1 MAKKSHRSAY
11 NNDPKF
17 LERLARQGITFDEGR
32 AASPA
37 TVQGLSAQVE
47 HPRKESQATKRMRKV
62 QEANMDGRS
71 DRLVYDQASNS
82 LTAFLP
88 GALLLSLNVMLRM
101 HDAKST
107 SLKSTWLK
115 RIEALR
121 LEGRGTFSDW
131 IANASFPVLVEEV
144 YITPESNLLDH
155 EAVAAACK
163 PILDAF
169 VVNGFLPDDNGRYI
183 AQPLAYTERGAD
195 SGLLIRFLPTQ
206 KPWGLIDDTTMELA
220 RGCMTLKK

>member
-11 NNDPKF
+11 SNDPKF
-17 LERLARQGITFDEGR
+17 LERLARQGITLGEGQ
-32 AASPA
+32 AVSPA
-37 TVQGLSAQVE
+37 KALGQSAQVE
-47 HPRKESQATKRMRKV
+47 LPRKESQATKRMRKV

-71 DRLVYDQASNS
+71 DRIVYDQASNS
-82 LTAFLP
+82 LTAFFP

-131 IANASFPVLVEEV
+131 VANASFPVLVEEI

-195 SGLLIRFLPTQ
+195 SGLLIRFLPTL

-220 RGCMTLKK
+220 RGFMTLK